1 MFKFILQR
9 IERPTPSGKKYLS
22 EIDGLRF
29 VAILLVILQHL
40 SERLI
45 RNFPLPFAVPVK
57 QDAFAFLVSRG
68 TIGVFLFFAI
78 SGFVLALPFAN
89 SANKIRLK
97 DFYLRRLTRIEPPYI
112 IWLLIFSSVLIFK
125 GTYSLSEITPHFLT
139 SATYTHWFF
148 YQEYSIVN
156 PVAWSLEIE
165 IQFYIVAPFIAK
177 AYFSIQNLLKRRLIL
192 MVFIICYIFI
202 MHYFGWLHFPMKAT
216 LLGRLPN
223 FLIGFLALDFYLFN
237 TSVAFKLPKIIWDVV
252 APTLIIIL
260 CYTWTEELW
269 KTIIFNIALLFLFI
283 SVFKSG
289 YINKLIKNP
298 WIAAF
303 GGMCYTIYLM
313 HLPLL
318 EGIFKITSRIVLTH
332 YYAINLLLQAIIA
345 LPIIG
350 LCGILFYWGFEKP
363 FMKMGWWKSI
373 KLVSTISRHLS
384 VISFSRRSVSN
395 QQSSISYQPSR
406 ELTNEKNS

>member
-1 MFKFILQR
+1 MFKFILKR
-9 IERPTPSGKKYLS
+9 IERPTPSGKTYLS

-29 VAILLVILQHL
+29 IAILLVIIQHL

-45 RNFPLPFAVPVK
+45 RNFPLPFTVPVK
-57 QDAFAFLVSRG
+57 QDPLVFLVSRG

-78 SGFVLALPFAN
+78 SGFVLALPFAKSGN
-89 SANKIRLK
+89 NIRLK
-97 DFYLRRLTRIEPPYI
+97 DFYLRRLTRIEPPYL
-112 IWLLIFSSVLIFK
+112 IWLLVFSSVLIFK
-125 GTYSLSEITPHFLT
+125 GTYSLSEITPHFLA

-148 YQEYSIVN
+148 YQEYSTVN

-165 IQFYIVAPFIAK
+165 IQFYLVAPFIAK
-177 AYFSIQNLLKRRLIL
+177 AYFGVQNLLKRRLIL
-192 MVFIICYIFI
+192 MVFIVCYIFI

-237 TSVAFKLPKIIWDVV
+237 TTVAFKLPKIIWDCI
-252 APTLIIIL
+252 APTLLIIL

-269 KTIIFNIALLFLFI
+269 KTIVFNIALLFLFM
-283 SVFKSG
+283 SVFKSC
-289 YINKLIKNP
+289 YINQLIKNP
-298 WIAAF
+298 WISAF

-318 EGIFKITSRIVLTH
+318 EGIFKLTSKLVLTH
-332 YYAINLLLQAIIA
+332 YYAINLILQAIIA

-350 LCGILFYWGFEKP
+350 LCSVIFYWAFEKP
-363 FMKMGWWKSI
+363 FMKNGWWKSE
-373 KLVSTISRHLS
+373 KGKWQKTNGTN
-384 VISFSRRSVSN
+384 FSRVEGKK
-395 QQSSISYQPSR
+395 QMAQI
-406 ELTNEKNS
+406 